1 MIYNTERPYKFD
13 NMVGQTSVVENI
25 RGQSKKNK
33 FFHAYLFVGQWGGGK
48 TTMARIL
55 AASVNCNHKDERGN
69 PCGECDSCKA
79 VFGGNHPDV
88 IELDAAS
95 NNGVE
100 SIRSLKES
108 VAFLPQSASR
118 KVYIIDEVHMLSNN
132 AWNALLKVLEEP
144 PSHVLF
150 ILCTTE
156 LKKVPNTVRSRCAMY
171 QFRQVTE
178 EEMYPAVENVCKKH
192 GFSYTQ
198 SGLNLLIK
206 NSHGSM
212 RDVLSLLEQV
222 AEGEINEQNVSDM
235 LGISNQEHLLKL
247 MDSLLDRRTP
257 DAIRLI
263 SELEDMGKDLF
274 LAVNDLLDMAADGIM
289 CCMAGKDAIKGTAYY
304 CEVIWQ
310 FSLSYNSCMWSELIS
325 ELLKIRE
332 ELSRMPGRTS
342 FICGIIRMNEE
353 NSMAALLER
362 IERLEKGIV
371 AIPESKEQKNSAE
384 PVMQEEAENEEE
396 DISFKETESEES
408 VEKEQTFFEDVIK
421 EKEQNATIL
430 SETVAKNAVDKVEE
444 EKEVKKEPPVFG
456 IPNAFSFLNSIA
468 MYSSFETVPKK
479 EEKKISTGEVAQEY
493 IAAHPEE
500 EVFSACIEA
509 STVRVEDDGEI
520 VYETPFPP
528 IETILSAYDVP
539 QLKHRLAQ

>member
-13 NMVGQTSVVENI
+13 NMVGQTNVVENI
-25 RGQSKKNK
+25 REQSKKNK

-55 AASVNCNHKDERGN
+55 AAAVNCNHKDEKGN
-69 PCGECDSCKA
+69 PCGECSSCKG
-79 VFGGNHPDV
+79 VFGGNHTDV

-144 PSHVLF
+144 PIHVLF

-178 EEMYPAVENVCKKH
+178 EDMYPALETVCKKYN
-192 GFSYTQ
+192 FSYTQ
-198 SGLNLLIK
+198 EGLTLLIK

-222 AEGEINEQNVSDM
+222 ADKEINEDNVSEM
-235 LGISNQEHLLKL
+235 LGISNQEPLLKL
-247 MDSLLDRRTP
+247 LDSLLAKRTQ
-257 DAIRLI
+257 DAIGQI
-263 SELEDMGKDLF
+263 SDLEKKGKDLF

-289 CCMAGKDAIKGTAYY
+289 CCMAGKDMIKGMAYY
-304 CEVIWQ
+304 CEIIES
-310 FSLSYNSCMWSELIS
+310 FSLTYKSWQWSELIS

-332 ELSRMPGRTS
+332 ELCRMPGRTS
-342 FICGIIRMNEE
+342 FICGIIRMNEG
-353 NSMAALLER
+353 NSMASILER
-362 IERLEKGIV
+362 IERLEKKNSTVPTVHIQEGVDEEPVIFSKEI
-371 AIPESKEQKNSAE
+371 IPEVK
-384 PVMQEEAENEEE
+384 
-396 DISFKETESEES
+396 DS
-408 VEKEQTFFEDVIK
+408 VFTEDVM
-421 EKEQNATIL
+421 
-430 SETVAKNAVDKVEE
+430 E
-444 EKEVKKEPPVFG
+444 EKEESRTILPEIVTGSVVKNPKKVKKVEIPILGV
-456 IPNAFSFLNSIA
+456 PNAFSFLNSIVLS
-468 MYSSFETVPKK
+468 SSFEK
-479 EEKKISTGEVAQEY
+479 EEILTKEERKFPIEDFVQDFIS
-493 IAAHPEE
+493 AHPEE
-500 EVFSACIEA
+500 EVFSACIMA
-509 STVRVEDDGEI
+509 SKVVVDVNGDV

-528 IETILSAYDVP
+528 IETILSAYDESLP
-539 QLKHRLAQ
+539 QLKHRLAGR